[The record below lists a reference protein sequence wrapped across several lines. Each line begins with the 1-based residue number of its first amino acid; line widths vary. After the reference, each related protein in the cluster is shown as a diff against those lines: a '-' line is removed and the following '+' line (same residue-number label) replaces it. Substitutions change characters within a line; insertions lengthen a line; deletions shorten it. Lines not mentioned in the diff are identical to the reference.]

1 MRKDLSLTAKAASFC
16 WALKDKEK
24 TLTEYND
31 IILNVKKN
39 IKQFNFFVC

>member
-1 MRKDLSLTAKAASFC
+1 MRKDISLTAKAVSFC
-16 WALKDKEK
+16 WSLKDREN